1 MEYRKLGNSGLQISA
16 LSFGTWLTF
25 GKQIA
30 NDTADKLLTVAYEQ
44 GINFFDNAETYAKG
58 KSEEVLGVLLKKK
71 SWARSSYL
79 VSSKVFYGYE
89 DNLPNQRG
97 LSRKK
102 IMEGCD
108 AALKRLQLSH
118 IDLYYCHRPDKNT
131 PIAETVFAMN
141 TLIQQGKILYWGTSE
156 WSAAEIVQAHLEAVK
171 NNLIPPVMEQ
181 PQYNLFWREKME
193 KEYLHLFQY
202 QGMGTT
208 IWSPLASGLLSGKYN
223 ESDPGNTR
231 LSMKGMEWL
240 RDKQL
245 VKDKIETVKKLESVA
260 KEINVTLPQLSI
272 AWCLKN
278 KNVSSVILGASKEEQ
293 LKENLKAL
301 DVVKIITDDLTEKI
315 ESIVNNKPVL
325 PEF

>member
-25 GKQIA
+25 GKQIGD
-30 NDTADKLLTVAYEQ
+30 DTADQLITLAYEQ

-58 KSEEVLGVLLKKK
+58 KSEEVLGSLLKKK
-71 SWARSSYL
+71 NWARSSYL

-97 LSRKK
+97 LSRKHV
-102 IMEGCD
+102 IEGCD
-108 AALKRLQLSH
+108 AALMRLQLSYL
-118 IDLYYCHRPDKNT
+118 DLFYCHRPDKNT

-156 WSAAEIVQAHLEAVK
+156 WTAAEIVQAHLEAVK

-181 PQYNLFWREKME
+181 PQYNLFSREKME
-193 KEYLHLFQY
+193 KEYIHLFQY
-202 QGMGTT
+202 QGIGTT

-245 VKDKIETVKKLESVA
+245 VKDKIETVKKLVTLA

-278 KNVSSVILGASKEEQ
+278 KNVSSVILGA
-293 LKENLKAL
+293 
-301 DVVKIITDDLTEKI
+301 
-315 ESIVNNKPVL
+315 
-325 PEF
+325 